1 MSRARRGGFLETER
15 LRPIIAIDGP
25 AGAGKSIVARRLAA
39 ELGFTFVDTGAI
51 YRAFAYV
58 ARQSGVATD
67 DPTTLG
73 GLASDLVREGALRF
87 DFGAGGTRVFHLG
100 GEITS
105 FLRMSHIGIAASL
118 VSAHSEVR
126 DAFLD
131 LQRELGSL
139 GGTVFEGRDI
149 GTVVF
154 PNADVKFF
162 LTASPQVRAERRVTE
177 LQTKGEKVSLDDT
190 LHQVQ
195 RRDHLDSMRLVAPL
209 RRARDA
215 AIIDSSA
222 LTIDETVVLMA
233 HHVRAFDFDHGES

>member
-73 GLASDLVREGALRF
+73 GLATDLVREGALRF

-100 GEITS
+100 DEITS
-105 FLRMSHIGIAASL
+105 FLRLSHIGIAASL

-233 HHVRAFDFDHGES
+233 HHVRAFDFDHAES

>member
-73 GLASDLVREGALRF
+73 GLATDLVREGALRF
-87 DFGAGGTRVFHLG
+87 DFGAAGTRVFHLG

-177 LQTKGEKVSLDDT
+177 LQTKGERVSLDDT

-209 RRARDA
+209 RRAKDA
-215 AIIDSSA
+215 AIIDSSS

-233 HHVRAFDFDHGES
+233 HHVRAFDFDHAES